1 MIKNKLLTFSD
12 LKFQPHAHVSDGIMA
27 KLNLGN
33 DFEVSVVSM
42 LDKDGSFGSLYGN
55 ASKGT
60 YEVAMFYKN
69 DMIPLG
75 LHDDVLGWQ
84 SKDQVTKHMA
94 DAQQNGVAWLDLLQ
108 KLRKDARDEL
118 GLDN

>member
-1 MIKNKLLTFSD
+1 MIKTNLLTFSD
-12 LKFQPHAHVSDGIMA
+12 LDFKPHAHVSDGIQA
-27 KLNLGN
+27 TASLGN
-33 DFEVSVVSM
+33 HFQVSVVSM
-42 LDKDGSFGSLYGN
+42 VDQDGSFGTLYGN

-60 YEVAMFYKN
+60 YEVAMFYKD

-84 SKDQVTKHMA
+84 TQDQVTNHMA
-94 DAQQNGVAWLDLLQ
+94 DAQQNGVNWLDLLR
-108 KLRKDARDEL
+108 KLRKDARDDL